1 MKHYFFLRTVLIP
14 LFLMLSLSCLKQAA
28 KDDPAPAPTDPISN
42 TQWYGEFAYKDQ
54 ATFRVFT
61 IQFKKDGDFV
71 WQDMSGS
78 YDGTWNLNEAND
90 RVTITFRANGIQ
102 TAFTL
107 LGTSEL
113 ARPDNLNHSTWVI
126 LQPLRKIELPFVQN
140 IGAKLP
146 KTYWLGRLEN
156 FAFMFDETSAG
167 KVTWYWPRN
176 ANKVYGHA
184 AYTMNSPVVMA
195 DEAPLDGIGPGYRCR
210 FFGVFINE
218 KTLRVNTWY
227 WRPGQEQTTLRINDS
242 EDYSVK

>member
-1 MKHYFFLRTVLIP
+1 MKRSFIFRLFFIP
-14 LFLMLSLSCLKQAA
+14 LFLMLGLSCSKQAT
-28 KDDPAPAPTDPISN
+28 KDDPAPVPTDPISD
-42 TQWYGEFAYKDQ
+42 TQWHSEFFYKNQ
-54 ATFRVFT
+54 STQRVFT
-61 IQFKKDGDFV
+61 IQFKKDGNFI

-102 TAFTL
+102 TSFIL

-113 ARPDNLNHSTWVI
+113 ARPENLNHSTWVI

-146 KTYWLGRLEN
+146 KTQWTGRLEN
-156 FAFMFDETSAG
+156 FAFVFDETGAG
-167 KVTWYWPRN
+167 KVTWHWPRN

-184 AYTMNSPVVMA
+184 TYNLNSPVVIA
-195 DEAPLDGIGPGYRCR
+195 DEAPIDGISPGYRCR

-227 WRPGQEQTTLRINDS
+227 WRPGQEQATLKIDNS
-242 EDYSVK
+242 EDYSLK